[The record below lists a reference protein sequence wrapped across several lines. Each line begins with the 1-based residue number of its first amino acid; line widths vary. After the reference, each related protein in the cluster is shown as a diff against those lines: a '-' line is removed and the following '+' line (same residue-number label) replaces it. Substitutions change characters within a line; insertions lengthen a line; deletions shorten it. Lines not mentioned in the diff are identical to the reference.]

1 MFDNLLESK
10 PKKQRTVG
18 QTIVS
23 LAIHGLLIFGAI
35 KATQGVAEEMANK
48 PIDTTM
54 VFLKPPEPVKQP
66 EPPPPE
72 DVVVSANPPPKGFQ
86 TVIAPT
92 DIPKDIPPID
102 LNQKPFDPKDF
113 TGKGIEGGVASGV
126 VGGTGPV
133 DLNTVVTSA
142 EADEQ
147 PQLLSAGPKRTP
159 PGMEGVPARVQFE
172 FIVDTLGRAESRSIK
187 VLNSTNKLFEEP
199 AREMVL
205 KSVFKP
211 GRQGGR
217 PVRVLVTQAV
227 TFQ

>member
-1 MFDNLLESK
+1 LADTYRSGFKNLANK
-10 PKKQRTVG
+10 
-18 QTIVS
+18 TIVVVPN
-23 LAIHGLLIFGAI
+23 GAADFQASPELGTWPGRPG
-35 KATQGVAEEMANK
+35 ATQV
-48 PIDTTM
+48 
-54 VFLKPPEPVKQP
+54 
-66 EPPPPE
+66 
-72 DVVVSANPPPKGFQ
+72 GF
-86 TVIAPT
+86 VGRP
-92 DIPKDIPPID
+92 
-102 LNQKPFDPKDF
+102 F
-113 TGKGIEGGVASGV
+113 TGKGIEGGVATGV

>member
-1 MFDNLLESK
+1 MSTT
-10 PKKQRTVG
+10 PRRQ
-18 QTIVS
+18 
-23 LAIHGLLIFGAI
+23 LACGARAGRLSVPRLSGHRRRGYV
-35 KATQGVAEEMANK
+35 ATA
-48 PIDTTM
+48 TR
-54 VFLKPPEPVKQP
+54 
-66 EPPPPE
+66 
-72 DVVVSANPPPKGFQ
+72 
-86 TVIAPT
+86 
-92 DIPKDIPPID
+92 
-102 LNQKPFDPKDF
+102 
-113 TGKGIEGGVASGV
+113 GVASGV

-159 PGMEGVPARVQFE
+159 PGREGVPARVQFE
-172 FIVDTLGRAESRSIK
+172 FIVDTLGRAESRSLK
-187 VLNSTNKLFEEP
+187 VISSTNKLFEEP

-217 PVRVLVTQAV
+217 AVRVLVMQAV